1 MPPDFAASF
10 FALLASFSPPW
21 ALALLVG
28 GILCWRSP
36 QIIRELRRKRP

>member
-1 MPPDFAASF
+1 MTPDTAVGF
-10 FALLASFSPPW
+10 FSLLSSFSPGW
-21 ALALLVG
+21 ALALLVA